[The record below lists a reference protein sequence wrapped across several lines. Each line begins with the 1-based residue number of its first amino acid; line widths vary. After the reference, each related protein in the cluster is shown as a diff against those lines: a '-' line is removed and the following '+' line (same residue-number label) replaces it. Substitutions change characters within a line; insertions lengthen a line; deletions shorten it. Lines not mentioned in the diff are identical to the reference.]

1 MKILP
6 ISMAAAKEQS
16 SSFFIEL
23 YVLHLKTGIIRICNC
38 DEVITFG
45 GCDYYPVPVQRGTIK
60 SSVDAKI
67 DNVELKIAD
76 TDNSKITA
84 LLEGFDFRG
93 RYVEIF
99 RIQYP
104 ESLED
109 EEIAMTV
116 FYGYLDTPTY
126 SNGEFTVTV
135 KAAFPNN
142 KVPSRSEERRVG
154 KECRS
159 RWSPYH

>member
-1 MKILP
+1 
-6 ISMAAAKEQS
+6 MAVV
-16 SSFFIEL
+16 
-23 YVLHLKTGIIRICNC
+23 Y
-38 DEVITFG
+38 
-45 GCDYYPVPVQRGTIK
+45 YYPVPVQRGTIK

-142 KVPSRSEERRVG
+142 KVPSRITQYFCNAAFGDEQCGMDKDLRKG
-154 KECRS
+154 
-159 RWSPYH
+159 

>member
-1 MKILP
+1 M
-6 ISMAAAKEQS
+6 
-16 SSFFIEL
+16 
-23 YVLHLKTGIIRICNC
+23 
-38 DEVITFG
+38 
-45 GCDYYPVPVQRGTIK
+45 QRGTIK

-116 FYGYLDTPTY
+116 FMAILIHQPIAMA
-126 SNGEFTVTV
+126 NL
-135 KAAFPNN
+135 
-142 KVPSRSEERRVG
+142 RLQ
-154 KECRS
+154 
-159 RWSPYH
+159 